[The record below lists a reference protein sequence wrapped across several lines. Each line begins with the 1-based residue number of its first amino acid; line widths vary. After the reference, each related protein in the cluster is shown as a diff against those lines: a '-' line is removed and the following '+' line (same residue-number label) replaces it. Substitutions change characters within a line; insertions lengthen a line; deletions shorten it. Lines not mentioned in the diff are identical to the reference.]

1 MINAPILS
9 DFVRLVYR
17 AVRPG
22 IKSQVFRFVLF
33 IVSIMLVVLAGVSRA
48 EAAPYLSCRYYCL
61 IDAGTGQVILSRSA
75 DESRQVASTTKMMTA
90 ILADEY
96 ADPSEIAVVSENAAR
111 TPKYVIGLRRGQE
124 ITVEELLKAALIR
137 SANDAAVV
145 LGEHVTGDIDLF
157 AHLMS
162 VKAVVIGAHHTHFAN
177 PSGLPDSD
185 NFSSAYD
192 LTRIGRYLLEK
203 PDLAALVS
211 TRQTGFR
218 HPGYRNEMIITNT
231 NGLLDSYPGANG
243 IKTGTT
249 NDAGKCLVA
258 SASRNGR
265 HLIAVALKSADR
277 TGDCA
282 RLLDYGFND
291 CHLVRVVDRGNVF
304 KEIQIVGGTQ
314 PYTSIVPARNI
325 ALLQGENSKLN
336 VEKVVRMD
344 YRLEP
349 PLKKGQHVG
358 EVRVFADGNLVSVS
372 PLIVKEDIKRQSRLI
387 SRIKSIF

>member
-1 MINAPILS
+1 MTNAASLNRVFI
-9 DFVRLVYR
+9 RR
-17 AVRPG
+17 G
-22 IKSQVFRFVLF
+22 IKWRVFCFSLF
-33 IVSIMLVVLAGVSRA
+33 LMSLMLVVLAGASRA

-96 ADPSEIAVVSENAAR
+96 AEPSETALVSKNAAH
-111 TPKYVIGLRRGQE
+111 TPKYVIGLHQGQQ
-124 ITVEELLKAALIR
+124 ISVEQLLKAALIK

-145 LGEHVTGDIDLF
+145 LGEHVAGDIDLF

-177 PSGLPDSD
+177 PSGLPDTY
-185 NFSSAYD
+185 NYSSAYD

-203 PDLAALVS
+203 PALASLVS

-218 HPGYRNEMIITNT
+218 YPGYRNDMIITNT
-231 NGLLDSYPGANG
+231 NGLLDYYPGANG

-258 SASRNGR
+258 SANRNGR
-265 HLIAVALKSADR
+265 QLIAVALKSADR

-282 RLLDYGFND
+282 TLLDYGFND
-291 CHLVRVVDRGNVF
+291 CHQVRVVERGIIF
-304 KEIQIVGGTQ
+304 KDLPVAGGDQ
-314 PYTSIVPARNI
+314 PYAAIVPARTI
-325 ALLQGENSKLN
+325 DLWQGKNSKLKI
-336 VEKVVRMD
+336 EKVVWMD
-344 YRLEP
+344 YQRKV
-349 PLKKGQHVG
+349 PLRKGQQVG
-358 EVRVFADGNLVSVS
+358 ELRIYADGYLAAVS
-372 PLIVKEDIKRQSRLI
+372 PLTIKEDVRQQGWLMGRL
-387 SRIKSIF
+387 KAIF